1 MGGRLEVEGGAESW
15 RDWRAI
21 AKECR
26 APFWGDENILK
37 LIVVITAQLNILNPL
52 ELYSLKGWIVWHVS
66 YISIKLLLKM

>member
-1 MGGRLEVEGGAESW
+1 MVEGGAESW

-21 AKECR
+21 AKECG